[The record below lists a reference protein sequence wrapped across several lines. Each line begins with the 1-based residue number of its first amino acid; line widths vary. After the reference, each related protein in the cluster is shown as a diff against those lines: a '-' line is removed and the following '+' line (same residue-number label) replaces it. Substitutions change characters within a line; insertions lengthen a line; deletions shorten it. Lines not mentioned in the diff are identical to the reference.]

1 MTEKSFLIE
10 YGASIIAVSASL
22 LTAIVTLSFNW
33 LNKRTDH
40 AFQEKQ
46 DAIKREV
53 EFKNNYVI
61 EPIMT
66 FIKKDIIMAQAVYA
80 KGSSG
85 DESIEIDCSTQA
97 ENLYIAS
104 LAASISPDMAEKIRL
119 YGHEK
124 ISLNTCALASS
135 KDDGKDLDKAY
146 KCLLKLEQY
155 ASQIIEDLC
164 THCSGVR
171 EKT

>member
-1 MTEKSFLIE
+1 MAEKSFLIE

-33 LNKRTDH
+33 LSKRTDH
-40 AFQEKQ
+40 VFQEKH

-61 EPIMT
+61 GPIMT
-66 FIKKDIIMAQAVYA
+66 FIKKDIVMAQAVYA
-80 KGSSG
+80 KGLNR

-97 ENLYIAS
+97 ENLFIAS
-104 LAASISPDMAEKIRL
+104 LSASISPDMAKKIRS

-124 ISLNTCALASS
+124 ISLNTCALAPS

-146 KCLLKLEQY
+146 KCLCKLEQY
-155 ASQIIEDLC
+155 ASEIIEELC
-164 THCSGVR
+164 THCSGSR
-171 EKT
+171 DKT